1 VATDDEQY
9 LRRAIRAR
17 GDMAELGALIH
28 GALAVISIVVL
39 LMGGQ
44 PLPFALGALALGAT
58 AIWLVRMSR
67 RRRDGRSAPL
77 RALIH
82 EPARVESFTVV
93 DEEAGV
99 QVRITA
105 AGATDYVCPPGK
117 LDDLMAVLQ
126 RWCPHAARNGAS
138 QRTLASGAP
147 TNRPR
152 V

>member
-1 VATDDEQY
+1 
-9 LRRAIRAR
+9 
-17 GDMAELGALIH
+17 MAALGALIH
-28 GALAVISIVVL
+28 GTLAGISIAVL
-39 LMGGQ
+39 VMGGQ
-44 PLPFALGALALGAT
+44 PLPFALGALALGTT
-58 AIWLVRMSR
+58 AIWLVRLAR

-117 LDDLMAVLQ
+117 LDDLMTVLQ
-126 RWCPHAARNGAS
+126 RWCPQAAWTGAS
-138 QRTLASGAP
+138 QRTPAP
-147 TNRPR
+147 PNPPR